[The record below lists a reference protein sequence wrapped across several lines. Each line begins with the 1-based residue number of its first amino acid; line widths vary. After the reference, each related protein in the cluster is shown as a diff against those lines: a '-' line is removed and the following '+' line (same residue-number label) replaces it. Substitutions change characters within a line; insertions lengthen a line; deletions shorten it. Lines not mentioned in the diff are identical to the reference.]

1 MQGILIIKR
10 MQGPECRRNHL
21 PVAEGISEIL

>member
-10 MQGPECRRNHL
+10 HVSTSGAQK
-21 PVAEGISEIL
+21 VYIGIKIKQET